1 VDCGEGIAVPD
12 CDVLAVG
19 GGVAGLTIAIGG
31 RVGTVERRCVAATEA
46 QEGAEQ
52 RVTARGGGARRG

>member
-1 VDCGEGIAVPD
+1 MPG
-12 CDVLAVG
+12 CDVRAIG